1 MAGLALGLLGALLTA
16 AVLLAGRPLILA
28 AYTDNPDVAAVATT
42 LLAVLPLFHLFDSM
56 QCINSY
62 LLRAYKVAVVPLL
75 LQMVALAGVGLV
87 GGWWFGF
94 GPGRGGLDGIR
105 AILVPGSPQGAG
117 SMWLMAMAGLALSAG
132 LLHYW
137 YRRIVRATGGVGHPW
152 GAGVR

>member
-1 MAGLALGLLGALLTA
+1 MAGLALGLIGALLTA

-28 AYTDNPDVAAVATT
+28 AYTDDAGVAAVATT

-75 LQMVALAGVGLV
+75 LQVVALAGVGLV

-94 GPGRGGLDGIR
+94 GPGKGGLDGVR
-105 AILVPGSPQGAG
+105 NILVPGSPVGAG
-117 SMWLMAMAGLALSAG
+117 SMWLMAMVGLALSAA
-132 LLHYW
+132 LLHFW
-137 YRRIVRATGGVGHPW
+137 YRRIVRTMAQP
-152 GAGVR
+152 

>member
-1 MAGLALGLLGALLTA
+1 MAGLTLGILGALLTA

-28 AYTDNPDVAAVATT
+28 AYTDNPEVAAVATT

-75 LQMVALAGVGLV
+75 LQVVALAGVGL
-87 GGWWFGF
+87 
-94 GPGRGGLDGIR
+94 DGVR

-117 SMWLMAMAGLALSAG
+117 SMWLMAMVGLGLSAA

-137 YRRIVRATGGVGHPW
+137 YRRIVRGTIK
-152 GAGVR
+152 